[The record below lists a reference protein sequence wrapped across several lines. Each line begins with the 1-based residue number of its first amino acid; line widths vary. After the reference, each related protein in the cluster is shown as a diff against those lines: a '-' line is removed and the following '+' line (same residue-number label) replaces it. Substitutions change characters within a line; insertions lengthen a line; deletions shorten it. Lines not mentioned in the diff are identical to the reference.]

1 VSFLDRIL
9 DGLNSLFYSKKRSIS
24 LSSRTLAVAV
34 VMLTVTTVFPT
45 LAEESNTPPETIEIS
60 APEIEPEQSGDPET
74 DPTTPT
80 DSGDSDTQ
88 EPPAGSDESSD
99 KTSESGTDQKEGEET
114 TEEEDEKVKA
124 VTPQPQILFRV
135 PSSVAVDPR
144 ARVAFL
150 PQINITGGTL
160 GMLCISSN
168 ALVDVGLK
176 NYADAGQKDVMI
188 IAGDN
193 SPFVRIAGNLSDIN
207 SVINSAG
214 GLKVGSFQG
223 RLSTSAI
230 HMQYIELSG
239 LDASAEFCSKAGNN
253 RTVGFRA
260 LGLQLDTVKTR
271 VDFNKPSGR

>member
-1 VSFLDRIL
+1 MSFLDRIL
-9 DGLNSLFYSKKRSIS
+9 DGLNSLFYSKRRSIS

-45 LAEESNTPPETIEIS
+45 LAEESNTPPETTEIS
-60 APEIEPEQSGDPET
+60 APEVEPEQAEDPET
-74 DPTTPT
+74 DPAKPT
-80 DSGDSDTQ
+80 DGGESDTQ
-88 EPPAGSDESSD
+88 APPAGSDEISD

-114 TEEEDEKVKA
+114 TEEEEKVNA

-168 ALVDVGLK
+168 ALVDIGLK
-176 NYADAGQKDVMI
+176 NYSDAGQKDLMI

-193 SPFVRIAGNLSDIN
+193 SPFVRIVGNLSDIN
-207 SVINSAG
+207 SFINSAG
-214 GLKVGSFQG
+214 GLRVGSFQG

-239 LDASAEFCSKAGNN
+239 LDASAEFCSKAGNS

>member
-9 DGLNSLFYSKKRSIS
+9 DGLNSLFYSKRRSIS

-45 LAEESNTPPETIEIS
+45 LAEESNTPPETTEIS
-60 APEIEPEQSGDPET
+60 APEVEPEQAEDPET
-74 DPTTPT
+74 DPAKPT
-80 DSGDSDTQ
+80 DGGESDTQ
-88 EPPAGSDESSD
+88 APPAGSDEISD

-114 TEEEDEKVKA
+114 TEEEEKVNA

-168 ALVDVGLK
+168 ALVDIGLK
-176 NYADAGQKDVMI
+176 NYSDAGQKDLMI

-193 SPFVRIAGNLSDIN
+193 SPFVRIVGNLSDIN
-207 SVINSAG
+207 SFINSAG
-214 GLKVGSFQG
+214 GLRVGSFQG

-239 LDASAEFCSKAGNN
+239 LDASAEFCSKAGNS

>member
-9 DGLNSLFYSKKRSIS
+9 DGPNSLFYSKKRSIS

-45 LAEESNTPPETIEIS
+45 LAEESNTPPETTEIS
-60 APEIEPEQSGDPET
+60 APEVDPEQSGDPET

-80 DSGDSDTQ
+80 EGGDSDTQ
-88 EPPAGSDESSD
+88 APPAGSDEISD
-99 KTSESGTDQKEGEET
+99 KTSESGTDQKEGEES
-114 TEEEDEKVKA
+114 TEEEEKVKA
-124 VTPQPQILFRV
+124 VTPQPRILFRA
-135 PSSVAVDPR
+135 PTSVAVDPR

-150 PQINITGGTL
+150 PQLNITGGTL

-168 ALVDVGLK
+168 ALVDIGLK
-176 NYADAGQKDVMI
+176 NYADAGQKDLMI

-193 SPFVRIAGNLSDIN
+193 SPFVRIAGNLSAIN

-239 LDASAEFCSKAGNN
+239 LDASAEFCSKAGNS